1 MTVTADREGDTL
13 PQAEAAKDDIIQSMG
28 RLTVLDKGAGEKA
41 NRVYDV
47 AFRFHGKST
56 NYDLV
61 FATREM
67 KTRYYLESM
76 GGGGDID
83 TMASDMERARAND
96 PNTFA
101 LGNGIHRP
109 EYWRSPNVSIRSS
122 LCHNDA
128 WLSS

>member
-1 MTVTADREGDTL
+1 
-13 PQAEAAKDDIIQSMG
+13 MG
-28 RLTVLDKGAGEKA
+28 RLTVLDKGASDKA

-83 TMASDMERARAND
+83 TMASELERARAND

-101 LGNGIHRP
+101 LENGIRRQ

-122 LCHNDA
+122 LTLGCQA
-128 WLSS
+128 EPL

>member
-1 MTVTADREGDTL
+1 
-13 PQAEAAKDDIIQSMG
+13 MG
-28 RLTVLDKGAGEKA
+28 RLTLLDKGAGDKA

-56 NYDLV
+56 TYDLV

-76 GGGGDID
+76 GGGGDVD
-83 TMASDMERARAND
+83 TMANELERVRANN

-101 LGNGIHRP
+101 LENGIRRQ
-109 EYWRSPNVSIRSS
+109 EYWRSPNVSTFSCLRLQRRLVVKLNCFDAVSS
-122 LCHNDA
+122 NYPLSDA
-128 WLSS
+128 LSCL